1 LIELV
6 SKRLGI
12 PQERLREGRMSEL
25 GLDSLDVVE
34 LAMELEEQLR

>member
-12 PQERLREGRMSEL
+12 PQERLREGQLSEL